1 MILAHHEAVVLAE
14 AWIVG
19 SSGLAGLLWHY
30 VRRHGRVR
38 GRRDGHP
45 TPTDE
50 RYP

>member
-1 MILAHHEAVVLAE
+1 MILAHHEVVVLAE

-19 SSGLAGLLWHY
+19 SSGVAGLLWHY
-30 VRRHGRVR
+30 VRRRGRDRVR
-38 GRRDGHP
+38 RGHP